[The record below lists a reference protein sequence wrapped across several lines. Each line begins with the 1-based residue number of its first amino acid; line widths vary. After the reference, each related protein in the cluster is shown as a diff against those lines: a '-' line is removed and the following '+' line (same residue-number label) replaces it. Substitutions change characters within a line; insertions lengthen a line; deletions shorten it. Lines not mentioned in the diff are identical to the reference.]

1 MPKIYIKNK
10 RLWQDEKPISLV
22 SGEVH
27 YWRLEPYDWETVL
40 RVGMEMGLE
49 TIASYISWH
58 FHEFEE
64 GKFDFTGETD
74 PKRDLISY
82 LKLVQKLGLNLL
94 IRPGPHIGAETYNGG
109 EPNYVAPF
117 HRLHL
122 EFLKAASRYLK
133 NVCDIIRP
141 FLATNGG
148 PIVLCQA
155 DNMVDL
161 GQHRYDRQLGFF
173 GGDGIFQDFL
183 KKKYHK
189 ISSLNKAWDVKYEDF
204 TQVMAVALD
213 VIGDQT
219 THNRH
224 RDFQEFKHWFT
235 AEYVS
240 WTVNEYRKNGID
252 VPLYSNATRDQDLTR
267 MSGVLDLVT
276 FNHYPTNNYSR
287 VPGEHHNLLDHIRLF
302 SMLTPLPYV
311 AELESGIWHG
321 YHYVKGEPHP
331 NHYRYMLL
339 TILAGGAVAWN
350 WYMLHDRDN
359 WYMSPVN
366 SRGQKRMEIFS
377 IFKHFVEIKKEIK
390 PYAWENCSST
400 GVTYYSSHDPS
411 YHSVLEYG
419 EFFGI
424 SKTIYS
430 AGLDHIFYN
439 LQSPG
444 RAPALLFYD
453 GLEWLDRKAQQVLLD
468 YILNGGHLV
477 IFQKFPFLDDKKNP
491 CNLLGITQPDGIDG
505 QGYMNTFYK
514 DYEVRLGNETAY
526 VEMPKAVYVYRNVPG
541 EGIFASRCPARHEL
555 NDSVLGEYQL
565 IVNIESEKNLLVG
578 YHQKKGKGTLTFLG
592 TPPSPDLLIKLH
604 DFLKVHI
611 PALPL
616 CKNIQVITY
625 RRNNLHYLVVLND
638 GQEGKGVTIQL
649 DHTEFPG
656 IQYAVRDV
664 LDGDEQ
670 VVTFGDSGRKLLT
683 VQIEPKNGSI
693 IEISDLNIKI

>member
-1 MPKIYIKNK
+1 MPKIYIKDK

-27 YWRLEPYDWETVL
+27 YWRLEPSDWETVL
-40 RVGMEMGLE
+40 RAGMEMGLE

-82 LKLVQKLGLNLL
+82 LKLVQKLDLNLL
-94 IRPGPHIGAETYNGG
+94 IRPGPYIFAETH
-109 EPNYVAPF
+109 NYGIPDYVVPF
-117 HRLHL
+117 HRLHP

-133 NVCDIIRP
+133 NVCDVIRP

-148 PIVLCQA
+148 PIVLCQV
-155 DNMVDL
+155 DNMFDL

-183 KKKYHK
+183 KKRYRE
-189 ISSLNKAWDVKYEDF
+189 IGSLNKAWDAKYEDF

-213 VIGDQT
+213 IVGDQT

-224 RDFQEFKHWFT
+224 TDFQEFKHWFT
-235 AEYVS
+235 AESAS
-240 WTVNEYRKNGID
+240 WTVNEYRKNGIN

-267 MSGVLDLVT
+267 MSEVLDLVA
-276 FNHYPTNNYSR
+276 FNHYPSKSYSL
-287 VPGEHHNLLDHIRLF
+287 VPGEHQVYLDNIRLLPMV
-302 SMLTPLPYV
+302 SPLSYV
-311 AELESGIWHG
+311 VELETGVWHG
-321 YHYVKGEPHP
+321 EHFHIVSLTSD
-331 NHYRYMLL
+331 HYRYLLL
-339 TILAGGAVAWN
+339 TILAGGAVTWT
-350 WYMLHDRDN
+350 WFMLHDRDN
-359 WYMSPVN
+359 YYMCPLN
-366 SRGQKRMEIFS
+366 NRGQKRVDLFALLSQFIALE
-377 IFKHFVEIKKEIK
+377 KEVEPHE
-390 PYAWENCSST
+390 WQNCSKT
-400 GVTYYSSHDPS
+400 GITYYLPHDSPTHSSLSIRDTFE
-411 YHSVLEYG
+411 V
-419 EFFGI
+419 
-424 SKTIYS
+424 SKKLYK

-444 RAPALLFYD
+444 RAPDLLFYD
-453 GLEWLDRKAQQVLLD
+453 GLEWLDKKAQQVLLD

-491 CNLLGITQPDGIDG
+491 CNLLGIPQPDGIDA

-565 IVNIESEKNLLVG
+565 IVNIGNEKNLLVG

-616 CKNIQVITY
+616 CQNVQTIVY

-638 GQEGKGVTIQL
+638 GQEGKGVTIRL

-656 IQYAVRDV
+656 KQYTVRDV

-683 VQIEPKNGSI
+683 VQIKPKNGSI
-693 IEISDLNIKI
+693 IEISD